1 MILSPMHLENEI
13 QYKIAIYSSFNK
25 KKKNRNLS
33 SYFYKRYSMNVRLL
47 NVTFDTDIDIFELN
61 ENELRRRIAVD
72 EEMMNVYL
80 L

>member
-1 MILSPMHLENEI
+1 
-13 QYKIAIYSSFNK
+13 
-25 KKKNRNLS
+25 
-33 SYFYKRYSMNVRLL
+33 MNVRLL